1 MTETTWQAPRLT
13 YSHEHFQTV
22 TNLSA
27 EDAAKKLPPARLQ
40 GELPPITDTPAALE
54 TAINALA
61 SSSGPIAIDTE
72 RAQGFRYGQD
82 TWLIQI
88 KRGQAG
94 TFLIDS
100 HVLPNLHELGA
111 VLDDEWIFHAA
122 NQDLPA
128 LAAQGMIAPSLFD
141 TETAARLVGFR
152 QFSLASLVEQLL
164 GLKLEKNH
172 QAENWSVR
180 PLPRDWLRYA
190 AMDVE
195 LLQELRD
202 LLVKRLEKLGRHQW
216 AMQEFDYQLTHV
228 LKFHEPH
235 WRELKGIGR
244 LRTARELAIAREL
257 FNIREKI
264 GKQEDLATNL
274 VLSAKGI
281 IEAAEAYPTT
291 RNQFMRLREFQTPQ
305 ARPHREEFWAA
316 IVRARTLSAD
326 ELPNPH
332 VTHSADYIPPLKYWK
347 RSHPEAHRRLLAVRE
362 LVEARG
368 QQLDLDPQVVLQ
380 PKMQRQLAWKTL
392 PSARLEVLVE
402 RLQEAE
408 ARPWQIEQF
417 LMAVQAQPE
426 GLSSLTR

>member
-1 MTETTWQAPRLT
+1 MASSHSLFQADT
-13 YSHEHFQTV
+13 G
-22 TNLSA
+22 LSA
-27 EDAAKKLPPARLQ
+27 EDLVKKLPLARLR
-40 GELPPITDTPAALE
+40 GKLPSITDNPAALE
-54 TAINALA
+54 TAISALA
-61 SSSGPIAIDTE
+61 TASGPIAIDTE

-82 TWLIQI
+82 TCLVQI

-100 HVLPNLHELGA
+100 HALPNLHELGA
-111 VLDDEWIFHAA
+111 VLDGEWIFHAA
-122 NQDLPA
+122 TQDLPA
-128 LAAQGMIAPSLFD
+128 LAAQGMVAPSLFD

-152 QFSLASLVEQLL
+152 RFSLSSLAEQLL
-164 GLKLEKNH
+164 GLKLEKSH
-172 QAENWSVR
+172 QAEDWSVR

-216 AMQEFDYQLTHV
+216 AQQEFDYQLTHV

-244 LRTARELAIAREL
+244 LQTARKLAIAREL
-257 FNIREKI
+257 FNVREAI
-264 GKQEDLATNL
+264 GKQEDLATSL

-281 IEAAEAYPTT
+281 IEAAEVCPLT
-291 RNQFMRLREFQTPQ
+291 RNQFMRLRAFQTPQ

-316 IVRARTLSAD
+316 IVRARMLSAD
-326 ELPNPH
+326 ELPNPQ
-332 VTHSADYIPPLKYWK
+332 VTHGADYVPPLKYWK
-347 RSHPEAHRRLLAVRE
+347 RSYPEAHRRLLAVRE

-380 PKMQRQLAWKTL
+380 PKVQRQLAWKGL
-392 PSARLEVLVE
+392 PSAHPEILVE

-408 ARPWQIEQF
+408 ARPWQIEQC
-417 LMAVQAQPE
+417 LIAVRIQPE
-426 GLSSLTR
+426 GLASLTR